1 MLTSNSEAN
10 KVSCIQVAVGRGN
23 GSAQRHQG
31 FVRDAV
37 LYFLQHLVP
46 VKLAAHNDGLVSVR
60 RQDMFKFFDMLSRE
74 TPKFDAASFRDCFK
88 ASPACMPLYSA
99 GRALKQSLKLQ
110 NFTRRL

>member
-1 MLTSNSEAN
+1 VLF
-10 KVSCIQVAVGRGN
+10 IQIAVGKGN

-37 LYFLQHLVP
+37 LHFLQHLVP

-88 ASPACMPLYSA
+88 ARPAEFSGM
-99 GRALKQSLKLQ
+99 QDIM
-110 NFTRRL
+110 RRL